1 MRDDRQEAKEEGN
14 KGGQEEE
21 EEEQVLQEVKVAYG
35 SGAHHT
41 MSVF

>member
-21 EEEQVLQEVKVAYG
+21 EEQVLQEVRVAYG